1 MGISNPVMAKQ
12 AKQSDKPKRGR
23 PATGKTKVKLS
34 ASISETLLKAASAQA
49 FKTGES
55 LSQFVARALQTQIL
69 ES

>member
-1 MGISNPVMAKQ
+1 MGISNPDMPKQ
-12 AKQSDKPKRGR
+12 PPKQDSPKRGR

-34 ASISETLLKAASAQA
+34 ASVSPELIAACSAAA

-55 LSQFVARALQTQIL
+55 LSQFVSRAMQTQLL